1 MNEQK
6 GGHQLQLVQRENLT
20 VTGVTHL
27 ENFDDREILLDT
39 TCGTLTLKGE
49 GLNITHLDVERGNL
63 QVAGLVTSMVY
74 SEQGIR
80 GRSRRGNLWQRLLK

>member
-6 GGHQLQLVQRENLT
+6 VGHQLQLVQREKLT

-27 ENFDDREILLDT
+27 GNFDDREISLST
-39 TCGTLTLKGE
+39 ASGTLTLKGE

-63 QVAGLVTSMVY
+63 HVSGLITSMQY
-74 SEQGIR
+74 SDQGISS
-80 GRSRRGNLWQRLLK
+80 RSRRSNLWQRLLK